1 MSLRSDLAPERSI
14 DRQRA
19 AAVDK
24 NREADQQEIK
34 RDLHATAGPEPA
46 DLEVDMKG
54 GDRHEAAK
62 QRGNRPGEQPD
73 RQQNSAEEFEVA
85 DVGGSKHRRFE
96 ALLREAF
103 SRPN

>member
-1 MSLRSDLAPERSI
+1 MSMRSDLAPERPI

-19 AAVDK
+19 AAADED
-24 NREADQQEIK
+24 READQQEIK

-62 QRGNRPGEQPD
+62 QWATGRVSNPIATKIPPK
-73 RQQNSAEEFEVA
+73 NS
-85 DVGGSKHRRFE
+85 R
-96 ALLREAF
+96 L
-103 SRPN
+103 PM